1 MKRVFSLGVLLVAAF
16 GLPQVVLADHADDR
30 QGKRMSKMMSQLD
43 ADESGTISLSEFRMP
58 EGREAPEMRM
68 DLNGDG
74 NISRDE
80 VSEAINQNSEEV
92 LARFDE
98 ADIDG
103 NSVVTADERRQ
114 AAFNRIDS
122 DGDGQ
127 LTKKEIR
134 KARKE
139 TGEKMRR
146 HGGKGKG
153 KKQPKDEHD

>member
-1 MKRVFSLGVLLVAAF
+1 
-16 GLPQVVLADHADDR
+16 
-30 QGKRMSKMMSQLD
+30 
-43 ADESGTISLSEFRMP
+43 
-58 EGREAPEMRM
+58 MRM

-80 VSEAINQNSEEV
+80 VSEAINQHSEEV
-92 LARFDE
+92 LARFDA

-139 TGEKMRR
+139 TGKKMRH

-153 KKQPKDEHD
+153 KKQPKDDHD